1 MSLFLGKIHF
11 WLFEKIKWFEGLE
24 EDTLALAKA
33 NSIDID
39 KLVKEANERF
49 GEKLKD
55 EPLDKLIDESNI
67 HGWLQEAINSAEGRV
82 AFYTTEI
89 LKANEGLKANLL
101 EIYINKGIENAKSYI
116 ENNSNVESAE
126 EIYKAMNDY
135 ILEGMPCDRINQIL
149 SSSEDKIEWSA
160 QRCLHKV
167 FWDKVGG
174 DVSNFYELRN
184 AWIKSFVNALNK
196 NFVYEINNNIMSISK
211 MM

>member
-24 EDTLALAKA
+24 EDTLALAKV

-39 KLVKEANERF
+39 KLIKEANEKF

-89 LKANEGLKANLL
+89 LKVNENLKVNLL
-101 EIYINKGIENAKSYI
+101 EIYKNKGIENAKSYI

-126 EIYKAMNDY
+126 AIYKAMNDY

-160 QRCLHKV
+160 QRCLHKA

-184 AWIKSFVNALNK
+184 AWIKSFVNTLNK
-196 NFVYEINNNIMSISK
+196 NFVYEVNNNIMSIGK
-211 MM
+211 IM